1 MQVTRFPS
9 RAEGLADRMAG
20 FMAHLRMNGLPV
32 GVAETGD
39 ALAALAAVEATDVD
53 RAREALCVLLSG
65 DAESWRRFDDLFDA
79 YWFNA
84 GKQKQ
89 GTAKSDHV
97 KVQAARPLLWQT
109 HFGDGAEDGAEGG
122 IESSEDAF
130 APDEGDGEAEGTD
143 GRLIATRTD
152 NLFRRDLR
160 ELMDEDSLRRAEAA
174 AVRIARVIRD
184 RRSRRRKQALR
195 GQQLDMRRIQ
205 RASLARGGE
214 PMELHRRAR
223 PPRPMQIVAL
233 CDVSGSM
240 TVYARVFL
248 AFLNGLVSSETRTD
262 AYLFHTRLMRVTDA
276 MRDHDTLRAASRLSL
291 MAEGF
296 GGGTDIS
303 GSLERFLSGYGA
315 RALNGRTVVI
325 ILSDGYC
332 TSDPEA
338 LGAALAK
345 LRKKARRIVWLNPL
359 KGWRDYAPVAA
370 SMQAALP
377 YLDAHLP
384 ANTLEALGALE
395 REFARL

>member
-20 FMAHLRMNGLPV
+20 FMAHLRMNGLSV

-39 ALAALAAVEATDVD
+39 ALAALAEVNATDAD
-53 RAREALCVLLSG
+53 EAREALCVLLAG
-65 DAESWRRFDDLFDA
+65 DAESWRKFDGLFDA

-84 GKQKQ
+84 GAQRQ
-89 GTAKSDHV
+89 GVANSDHV
-97 KVQAARPLLWQT
+97 TVQAARPMVWQD
-109 HFGDGAEDGAEGG
+109 HFGDEARDGAEA
-122 IESSEDAF
+122 SEDAMT
-130 APDEGDGEAEGTD
+130 PGGGEEDAEGMD

-152 NLFRRDLR
+152 NLTRRDLR
-160 ELMDEDSLRRAEAA
+160 GIMDEESLRQAEAA
-174 AVRIARVIRD
+174 AVRIARAIRD
-184 RRSRRRKQALR
+184 RRSRRRKRALR
-195 GQQLDMRRIQ
+195 GRELDMRRIQ

-214 PMELHRRAR
+214 PMELHRKAR

-248 AFLNGLVSSETRTD
+248 AFLKGLVGSDTRTD

-276 MRDHDTLRAASRLSL
+276 MRDHDTIRAAGRLSL

-296 GGGTDIS
+296 GGGTDIA
-303 GSLERFLSGYGA
+303 GSIETFLNSYGA

-332 TSDPEA
+332 TSEPAA
-338 LGAALAK
+338 LGEQMARL
-345 LRKKARRIVWLNPL
+345 KKRARRVVWLNPL
-359 KGWRDYAPVAA
+359 KGWKDYAPVAA
-370 SMQAALP
+370 AMQAAAP
-377 YLDAHLP
+377 HLDAHLP
-384 ANTLEALGALE
+384 ANTLEALAALE
-395 REFARL
+395 TEFRKL